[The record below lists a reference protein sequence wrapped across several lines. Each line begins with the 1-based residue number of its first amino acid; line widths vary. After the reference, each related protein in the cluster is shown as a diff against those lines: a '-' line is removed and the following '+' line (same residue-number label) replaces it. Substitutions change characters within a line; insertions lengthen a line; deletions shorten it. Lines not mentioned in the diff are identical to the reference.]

1 MKRIKNIWLCSA
13 LIMLTA
19 CIPYGRSNVVQ
30 SRSAHD
36 TRAEHVL
43 RDSIYLHDSVFVA
56 RRADTVFYEKSRIL
70 YRDRLRVDTFV
81 VCDTVCR
88 EKSVVVEKVVT
99 KYPSPWLLLLVVGV
113 LWSWQKGWLNR
124 LWVIIKLLI
133 K

>member
-1 MKRIKNIWLCSA
+1 MKRIKNIWLYSTVF
-13 LIMLTA
+13 ILTA
-19 CIPYGRSNVVQ
+19 CIPCGRSSVVQ

-70 YRDRLRVDTFV
+70 YRDKLRVDTFV

-99 KYPSPWLLLLVVGV
+99 KYPSPWLLLLAVVAF
-113 LWSWQKGWLNR
+113 WIWHKGWLN
-124 LWVIIKLLI
+124 KL
-133 K
+133 